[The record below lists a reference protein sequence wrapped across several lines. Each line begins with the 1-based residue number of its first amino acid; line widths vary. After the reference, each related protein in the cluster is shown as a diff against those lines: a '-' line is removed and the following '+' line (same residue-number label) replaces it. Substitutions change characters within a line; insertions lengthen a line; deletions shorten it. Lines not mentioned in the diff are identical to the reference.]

1 MNNKISILLIGPCP
15 EPLSGVSI
23 ANQVVNEVLSED
35 SQFEVDLINTS
46 YSIFDEEIGKFS
58 FKKAF
63 FYLTLNLNIFKI
75 FKHKI
80 IYITPGQTFYGILK
94 YGFFIILGSVFRK
107 ELIIHVHGNYLGK
120 EYQSLKGFKRVLF
133 YFLVSRF
140 TKGIVLSNSL
150 KHNLTP
156 FLEDKNIFSLP
167 NFAQDYLYAEDKKL
181 VNDELRIF
189 YLSNLMKEK
198 GIFCLLNALKNL
210 EKNNIIYKAKIAG
223 NIDQKYSKEI
233 LNLFTELK
241 NAEYIGVVNGDD
253 KKNLLKWGNVFV
265 LPTFYKMEGQPIS
278 ILEAMATENLVVTTN
293 HAGIPDIFKDKVN
306 GYLVKK
312 NSIKSIQDILT
323 YIASNKSEIEK
334 IATYNKEYF
343 LDNFTVNS
351 FKKNL
356 IKIIK

>member
-1 MNNKISILLIGPCP
+1 MKKVLIIGPFP
-15 EPLSGVSI
+15 DPISGVSI
-23 ANQVVNEVLSED
+23 ANKVVKELLSAD
-35 SQFEVDLINTS
+35 SDFLVETINTS
-46 YSIFDEEIGKFS
+46 YPSFDEQIGKFS
-58 FKKAF
+58 IKKF
-63 FYLTLNLNIFKI
+63 LFYLSLNLSFFKI
-75 FKHKI
+75 FKNNI
-80 IYITPGQTFYGILK
+80 VYITPGQTFFGVLK
-94 YGFFIILGSVFRK
+94 YSLFISITSLLKK

-167 NFAQDYLYAEDKKL
+167 NFAQDYLYKEDKKF
-181 VNDELRIF
+181 VKDELRIF

-241 NAEYIGVVNGDD
+241 NTEYIGIVNGDD
-253 KKNLLKWGNVFV
+253 KKNLLEWGNVFV

-278 ILEAMATENLVVTTN
+278 ILEAMATTNLVVTTN
-293 HAGIPDIFKDKVN
+293 HAGISDVFQDKIN
-306 GYLVKK
+306 GYFVEINNE
-312 NSIKSIQDILT
+312 NSIQKILS
-323 YIASNKSEIEK
+323 YLAANKSELKK
-334 IATYNKEYF
+334 IAEYNKTFF
-343 LDNFTVNS
+343 LNNFTVDI

-356 IKIIK
+356 LEIIK

>member
-1 MNNKISILLIGPCP
+1 MKKVLIIGPFP
-15 EPLSGVSI
+15 NPISGVSI
-23 ANQVVNEVLSED
+23 ANKVVEEILNA
-35 SQFEVDLINTS
+35 DLNFTVENINTS
-46 YSIFDEEIGKFS
+46 YPIFDEQIGEFSIQKF
-58 FKKAF
+58 F
-63 FYLTLNLNIFKI
+63 FYLRINSSFFKVL
-75 FKHKI
+75 KNNI
-80 IYITPGQTFYGILK
+80 IYITPGQTFFGVLK
-94 YGFFIILGSVFRK
+94 YALFIVAASALRK

-167 NFAQDYLYAEDKKL
+167 NFAQDYLYTKDKKF
-181 VNDELRIF
+181 VKDELRIF

-241 NAEYIGVVNGDD
+241 NTEYIGIVNGDD
-253 KKNLLKWGNVFV
+253 KKNLLEWGNVFV

-278 ILEAMATENLVVTTN
+278 ILEAMATTNLVVTTN
-293 HAGIPDIFKDKVN
+293 HAGISDVFQDKIN
-306 GYLVKK
+306 GYFVEKNNK
-312 NSIKSIQDILT
+312 NSIEKILS
-323 YIASNKSEIEK
+323 YLAANKSELKK
-334 IATYNKEYF
+334 IAEYNKTFF
-343 LDNFTVNS
+343 LNNFTVDI

-356 IKIIK
+356 LEIIK

>member
-1 MNNKISILLIGPCP
+1 MKKVLIIGPFP
-15 EPLSGVSI
+15 NPISGVSI
-23 ANQVVNEVLSED
+23 ANKVVEEILNA
-35 SQFEVDLINTS
+35 DLNFTVEKINTS
-46 YSIFDEEIGKFS
+46 YPIFDEQIGEFSIQKF
-58 FKKAF
+58 F
-63 FYLTLNLNIFKI
+63 FYLRINSSFFKVL
-75 FKHKI
+75 KNNI
-80 IYITPGQTFYGILK
+80 IYITPGQTFFGVLK
-94 YGFFIILGSVFRK
+94 YALFIVAASALRK

-167 NFAQDYLYAEDKKL
+167 NFAQDYLYKEDKKF
-181 VNDELRIF
+181 VKDELRIF

-241 NAEYIGVVNGDD
+241 NTEYIGIVNGDD
-253 KKNLLKWGNVFV
+253 KKNLLEWGNVFV

-278 ILEAMATENLVVTTN
+278 ILEAMATTNLVVTTN
-293 HAGIPDIFKDKVN
+293 HAGISDVFQDKIN
-306 GYLVKK
+306 GYFVEKNNK
-312 NSIKSIQDILT
+312 NSIEKILS
-323 YIASNKSEIEK
+323 YLAANKSELKK
-334 IATYNKEYF
+334 IAEYNKTFF
-343 LDNFTVNS
+343 LNNFTVDI

-356 IKIIK
+356 LEIIK

>member
-1 MNNKISILLIGPCP
+1 MNSKISILLIGPFP

-107 ELIIHVHGNYLGK
+107 ELIIHIHGNHLGQ
-120 EYQSLKGFKRVLF
+120 EYKSLNGIKRNIF

-140 TKGIVLSNSL
+140 RKGIVLSESL

-156 FLEDKNIFSLP
+156 FIDQASIFCLP
-167 NFAQDYLYAEDKKL
+167 NFAQDYLYTQDKKL

-323 YIASNKSEIEK
+323 YIATNKSEIEK

>member
-1 MNNKISILLIGPCP
+1 MKRIILIGPFP

-23 ANQVVNEVLSED
+23 ANQVVKEVLSED
-35 SQFEVDLINTS
+35 TQFEVDSINTS
-46 YSIFDEEIGKFS
+46 YSRFDEQIGKFS

-63 FYLTLNLNIFKI
+63 FYLTLNFNIFKI
-75 FKHKI
+75 FKNKI

-94 YGFFIILGSVFRK
+94 YGFFIILGAIFRK

-120 EYQSLKGFKRVLF
+120 EYKSLNGIKRIIF

-140 TKGIVLSNSL
+140 TKGIVLSESL
-150 KHNLTP
+150 KQNLTP
-156 FLEDKNIFSLP
+156 FLDQGSIFCLP
-167 NFAQDYLYAEDKKL
+167 NFAQDFLYKEDKKL

-198 GIFCLLNALKNL
+198 GIFCLLKALKNL

-223 NIDQKYSKEI
+223 NIDEKFSKEI
-233 LNLFTELK
+233 LQLFNELENTE
-241 NAEYIGVVNGDD
+241 YVGIVNGDE
-253 KKNLLKWGNVFV
+253 KINLLKWGNIFV

-278 ILEAMATENLVVTTN
+278 ILEAMATKNLVVTTN
-293 HAGIPDIFKDKVN
+293 HAGIPDVFKDKVN

-312 NSIKSIQDILT
+312 NSVKSIQDILT
-323 YIASNKSEIEK
+323 YIATNKGEIQK

-343 LDNFTVNS
+343 LHNFTVNA